1 MTHLVANGRL
11 LKWNILVLASLQNLL
26 MDAVQADGIWI
37 WLPVENVIQLFS
49 SALRLQMSNPEC

>member
-1 MTHLVANGRL
+1 MTHLVAKGRL
-11 LKWNILVLASLQNLL
+11 LKWNVLVLASLQNLL

-49 SALRLQMSNPEC
+49 SALMLQMSNSEC